1 MLRKS
6 TTAISIIAGLWAIN
20 WSLINYGSDYAY
32 PLQIIVLIGINAIM
46 AVSLNLINGIT
57 GQFSIGHAGFMA
69 IGGYAAAALTFYGDP
84 YLARVFGAAIP
95 TPILETGWFLI
106 ALLIGGLVAA
116 LAGLLVGLPSLRL
129 RGDYLAIATLGFGE
143 IIRVV
148 ILNLDAVG
156 GARGFPGI
164 AERANFFWVYLF
176 LILTTWLLRNLVRS
190 PKGLAFLTIRED
202 EIAAA
207 SVGVATTR
215 YKVTAFVVG
224 AFFAGIG
231 GGLFA
236 HFMTYLHTNTFSFAK
251 SIEYVAMVVLGGMGS
266 FTGAI
271 LAAILLTALPEF
283 LRAASEYR
291 MIIYALLLVV
301 MMLLRP
307 QGLLGNKEFSREW
320 FKKKTFWVSIGIVS
334 MIALFVYI
342 MGRLEIGI
350 GAL

>member
-1 MLRKS
+1 MRKILS
-6 TTAISIIAGLWAIN
+6 FAVVAAGLWGIN
-20 WSLINYGSDYAY
+20 WCLRAYGSDYAY
-32 PLQIIVLIGINAIM
+32 YLQILVLIGINAIM
-46 AVSLNLINGIT
+46 AVSLNLINGVT

-69 IGGYAAAALTFYGDP
+69 VGAYASAAMTFYGDP
-84 YLARVFGAAIP
+84 WIAQRFGWIAP
-95 TPILETGWFLI
+95 VSVLETVWF
-106 ALLIGGLVAA
+106 VAA
-116 LAGLLVGLPSLRL
+116 LLCGGIAAAGAGWLVGLPSLRL

-148 ILNLDAVG
+148 ILNLDVVG

-164 AERANFFWVYLF
+164 AERADFFWVYL
-176 LILTTWLLRNLVRS
+176 ILVLATWLLGNLVRS
-190 PKGLAFLTIRED
+190 PKGLAFVAIRED

-207 SVGVATTR
+207 SVGISTTR

-236 HFMTYLHTNTFSFAK
+236 HFMTYLHTNTFSFLK

-271 LAAILLTALPEF
+271 LAAVLLTALPEF

-291 MIIYALLLVV
+291 MIIYALLLIV
-301 MMLLRP
+301 MMLVRRE
-307 QGLLGNKEFSREW
+307 GLLGRREFSW
-320 FKKKTFWVSIGIVS
+320 TACK
-334 MIALFVYI
+334 ALYD
-342 MGRLEIGI
+342 RWR
-350 GAL
+350 GARALKSL

>member
-1 MLRKS
+1 MKLLR
-6 TTAISIIAGLWAIN
+6 AIITIALLWGIN
-20 WSLINYGSDYAY
+20 WILIAYGSDYAY
-32 PLQIIVLIGINAIM
+32 FIQILVLIGVNAIM

-69 IGGYAAAALTFYGDP
+69 IGAYTAAALTFYGDP
-84 YLARVFGAAIP
+84 FIAERFGGLAPA
-95 TPILETGWFLI
+95 PILETVWFAT
-106 ALLIGGLVAA
+106 ALLAGGILAA
-116 LAGLLVGLPSLRL
+116 AAGYLVGLPSLRL

-148 ILNLDAVG
+148 ILNLEVVG

-164 AERANFFWVYLF
+164 AERANFFWVYLV
-176 LILTTWLLRNLVRS
+176 LILTTWIVRNLVRS
-190 PKGLAFLTIRED
+190 PKGQAFYAISAD

-207 SVGVATTR
+207 SIGISTTR

-236 HFMTYLHTNTFSFAK
+236 HFMTYLHTNTFSFTK
-251 SIEYVAMVVLGGMGS
+251 SVEYVAMVVLGGMGS

-271 LAAILLTALPEF
+271 LAAIILTTLPEL

-291 MIIYALLLVV
+291 MIIYALLLIV
-301 MMLLRP
+301 MMLVRR
-307 QGLLGNKEFSREW
+307 QGLLGRREFSWSAIQNMWRRY
-320 FKKKTFWVSIGIVS
+320 SS
-334 MIALFVYI
+334 RRALKH
-342 MGRLEIGI
+342 L
-350 GAL
+350 

>member
-1 MLRKS
+1 MLF
-6 TTAISIIAGLWAIN
+6 SITVALFWGIN
-20 WSLINYGSDYAY
+20 WCLRAYGSDYAY
-32 PLQIIVLIGINAIM
+32 YLQILVLIGINAIM
-46 AVSLNLINGIT
+46 AVSLNLINGVT

-69 IGGYAAAALTFYGDP
+69 VGAYAAAAMTFYGDP
-84 YLARVFGAAIP
+84 WIVQRFGGIAP
-95 TPILETGWFLI
+95 VPVLETVWFVV
-106 ALLIGGLVAA
+106 ALLCGGLAA
-116 LAGLLVGLPSLRL
+116 AGAGWLVGLPSLRL

-148 ILNLDAVG
+148 ILNLDVVG

-164 AERANFFWVYLF
+164 AERADFFWVYL
-176 LILTTWLLRNLVRS
+176 ILVLATWLLRNLVRS
-190 PKGLAFLTIRED
+190 PKGLAFVAIRED

-207 SVGVATTR
+207 SVGISTTR

-236 HFMTYLHTNTFSFAK
+236 HFMTYLHTNTFSFLK

-271 LAAILLTALPEF
+271 LAAVLLTALPEF

-291 MIIYALLLVV
+291 MILYALLLIV
-301 MMLLRP
+301 MMLVRRE
-307 QGLLGNKEFSREW
+307 GLLGRREFSW
-320 FKKKTFWVSIGIVS
+320 TACK
-334 MIALFVYI
+334 ALYD
-342 MGRLEIGI
+342 RWR
-350 GAL
+350 GARALRSL